1 MFKMIMGS
9 KSQTTENPYAAIIK
23 AMSPLSLDE
32 CGTPTT
38 PPCGVERKLGST
50 STKGEKDGVTGTFT
64 TTNFQTDFKIPGTP
78 SSSAISTPSS
88 GGAFSNPKLP
98 NQTYEEFQA
107 ADWGTPGKT
116 HIKYKPAE
124 PSYGETKRSDTNFVP
139 DVIPKTPDLKTPP
152 TTIPPVK
159 LLPPPYKG
167 KGKSSKKLKIGK
179 IQLKAKLGNSGPA
192 KNTCGKCFGN

>member
-50 STKGEKDGVTGTFT
+50 SAKGEKDGVTGTFT
-64 TTNFQTDFKIPGTP
+64 TTNFQTDFKIPSTP

-124 PSYGETKRSDTNFVP
+124 PSYGETMRSDTNFVP
-139 DVIPKTPDLKTPP
+139 DVTPDPKTPPKETPTP
-152 TTIPPVK
+152 K
-159 LLPPPYKG
+159 LPPPLKG
-167 KGKSSKKLKIGK
+167 EGRGSNSFSIGKINTGGWRRGKKKKLKKEYCPG
-179 IQLKAKLGNSGPA
+179 GCN
-192 KNTCGKCFGN
+192 KN

>member
-78 SSSAISTPSS
+78 SSSASSHPGS

-124 PSYGETKRSDTNFVP
+124 PSYGETMRSDTNFVP
-139 DVIPKTPDLKTPP
+139 DPPTPP
-152 TTIPPVK
+152 KETPTPI
-159 LLPPPYKG
+159 LPPPYKG
-167 KGKSSKKLKIGK
+167 EGKGSNSLTIGK
-179 IQLKAKLGNSGPA
+179 IKTYTRGRGKK
-192 KNTCGKCFGN
+192 KNMRKKYCPGGCNKN

>member
-9 KSQTTENPYAAIIK
+9 KSQTTENPYAAITK

-32 CGTPTT
+32 CGTPGK
-38 PPCGVERKLGST
+38 PPCGVERKLGSA
-50 STKGEKDGVTGTFT
+50 SSRGEKDGVTGTFT
-64 TTNFQTDFKIPGTP
+64 TTNFQTDFKIPSKP
-78 SSSAISTPSS
+78 SSTATSTQGS

-107 ADWGTPGKT
+107 ADWETPGKT
-116 HIKYKPAE
+116 HIKYKPAA

-139 DVIPKTPDLKTPP
+139 DVIPPTTAEIPP
-152 TTIPPVK
+152 TSIPPVK
-159 LLPPPYKG
+159 PLPPPYKG
-167 KGKSSKKLKIGK
+167 RGKSSKKLKIGK